1 MSQLIRRVYQ
11 EDQVINK
18 YFNVILCLCG
28 VSNRFFLKVTLV
40 DKAQLELR
48 AYLDYPVR
56 LANSAEMDDPVYLA

>member
-1 MSQLIRRVYQ
+1 M
-11 EDQVINK
+11 INK